1 MSKLSFQKQSKVSIV
16 GTGLVGATYA
26 YTLLLRG
33 TADEICLI
41 DRNREKSLGE
51 SMDLNHAMPLME
63 RTNIWAGSLDD
74 IVDSDLVVIA
84 AGSAQKPGETRMDLL
99 NRNAQIVGD
108 IAEKAGNLA
117 PEAILLIVTNPVDVM
132 SYVAL
137 TRSGLSPE
145 RVIGSGTVLDT
156 ARLRYVLGDELGI
169 DPKSIHASVIGE
181 HGDSEIV
188 AWSRAT
194 IAGTPLEQWIELT
207 ESHRNEVFQEVRD
220 AAYDIIDLK
229 GATYYAISMAMA
241 RITESIL
248 KDLRSVY
255 SISAYL
261 NGEYGVH
268 GVYLGTP
275 SVVGREGILRVI
287 ELPLSDEELKAF
299 RESGDTVGK
308 AIQGLGLKPVS
319 APVQRQRYLDA
330 VGFHF
335 SRELSFYPEEAS
347 DEFIPG
353 GRDNSKAVYLKKPKK
368 PTPLIT
374 RQV

>member
-1 MSKLSFQKQSKVSIV
+1 MARLSFQKPSKVSIV

-33 TADEICLI
+33 TTDEICLI
-41 DRNREKSLGE
+41 DKHREKALGE

-74 IVDSDLVVIA
+74 LVDSDLIVIA
-84 AGSAQKPGETRMDLL
+84 AGASQKSGETRMDLL
-99 NRNAQIVGD
+99 EKNAQIVGD
-108 IAEKAGNLA
+108 IAEKAGRLC
-117 PEAILLIVTNPVDVM
+117 PESIILVVTNPVDVM

-137 TRSGLSPE
+137 ERSGLSPE

-169 DPKSIHASVIGE
+169 DPKGIHASVIGE

-194 IAGTPLEQWIELT
+194 IAGTSLENWIQLT
-207 ESHRNEVFQEVRD
+207 EAHREEVFLEVRD

-241 RITESIL
+241 RITEAII

-255 SISAYL
+255 SVSAYL
-261 NGEYGVH
+261 NGEYGVS
-268 GVYLGTP
+268 GIYLGTP
-275 SVVGREGILRVI
+275 SVVGKEGILRVI
-287 ELPLSDEELKAF
+287 ELPLSGQELKAF
-299 RESGDTVGK
+299 RKSGETVKK
-308 AIQGLGLKPVS
+308 AIKSLGLKP
-319 APVQRQRYLDA
+319 ALPLARKYREA
-330 VGFHF
+330 AGFHF
-335 SRELSFYPEEAS
+335 STELDAGICEAREESTAF
-347 DEFIPG
+347 
-353 GRDNSKAVYLKKPKK
+353 LKKPKK
-368 PTPLIT
+368 PVPIRTQ
-374 RQV
+374 RV